1 MYMRLFILFLI
12 SVFFAG
18 CGVNDDIH
26 NKALKELEE
35 KKAALKQ
42 ALSESEVAKKEI
54 AGLRKIKQGNEQK
67 IKELSTGLTAG
78 EKKIKELSAGLSA
91 GEQQIKDISAKS
103 SAALDAK
110 KSELDQAM
118 SELDTAKKE
127 IAGLQKSIQANEQ
140 QINELSAGLSAREQ
154 EIKEIS
160 ATSSEA
166 LDAKKAEL
174 DRALSESQVANKE
187 IAGLRK
193 AKQENEQQII
203 KISAALS
210 TREQQIKDLSARE
223 KTGLQKI
230 MVVGEQLA
238 GLQREREHLLKLDEI
253 RAEKVREIPRLTNTI
268 MDKERQIKALS
279 ARISAKD
286 EQIKEISARENAALG
301 NVSAISEQL
310 AGLQREREHLMR
322 LDDVRAEKEIEIP
335 RLTNA
340 IMVKEEEIKELSESI
355 SAKDALIEEISAKE
369 KIALDEV
376 TFLGQKLLAL
386 QREREFLIN
395 LNTMISEKEQ
405 EIPGLK
411 NTIMAKEEQ
420 IKELSEG
427 ISGKDAMIEEISAKE
442 KVAIEEVAFL
452 EEKLSGYQR
461 EREFL
466 INQDAVFSEKEQKI
480 PGLKNTIVAREEQ
493 IKELSTKI
501 DEITAKEQ
509 STMQEVASLETELS
523 GFQREREFLISQD
536 AIFSEKEQEIPV
548 LKNTII
554 AKEAEIKELSKSI
567 AAKDAMIEEISA
579 KEKAAMEEVVFVE
592 GKLSGFQREREF
604 LMRADEMSAEKV
616 RELAA
621 LKRTYENLVES
632 LEGEVARGEIKLS
645 RATDSLLVNI
655 VDKILFDSGKVKI
668 KKSGRDVLQRIGD
681 ILENVN
687 EQQIMIKGH
696 TDNVPIGT
704 KLKEKFPS
712 NWELSATRAINVV
725 SYLQRKVGISPKI
738 LSATGYSEY
747 RPVSSNDTFEG
758 RAQNRRIEIALLP
771 LDAGKVLKGLKK

>member
-1 MYMRLFILFLI
+1 
-12 SVFFAG
+12 
-18 CGVNDDIH
+18 
-26 NKALKELEE
+26 
-35 KKAALKQ
+35 
-42 ALSESEVAKKEI
+42 
-54 AGLRKIKQGNEQK
+54 
-67 IKELSTGLTAG
+67 
-78 EKKIKELSAGLSA
+78 
-91 GEQQIKDISAKS
+91 
-103 SAALDAK
+103 
-110 KSELDQAM
+110 M

-301 NVSAISEQL
+301 NVSAISDQL

-322 LDDVRAEKEIEIP
+322 LDDVRSQKEMEIP
-335 RLTNA
+335 RLTNSIMVKEEEIKELSA
-340 IMVKEEEIKELSESI
+340 RISAKDEQIKEISARENAALGNVSAISDQLAGLQREREHLMRLDDVRSQKEMEIPRLTNSIMVKEEEIKELSENI